1 MMEQENL
8 DSMILLENNNDTM
21 EEVLHNISC
30 DDCKNIMCFNES
42 DYAEYESWVSVD
54 EFEMFAISLNIIVFV
69 AGIMGNLLVSKN
81 YDDAESVAKCFCVKI
96 PTLSL
101 NIPTYDPYWNFFKN
115 PHLYDSQF

>member
-69 AGIMGNLLVSKN
+69 AGIMGNLLVSTM
-81 YDDAESVAKCFCVKI
+81 A
-96 PTLSL
+96 
-101 NIPTYDPYWNFFKN
+101 WNKMLGFTC
-115 PHLYDSQF
+115 

>member
-8 DSMILLENNNDTM
+8 DSMILMENDTTM
-21 EEVLHNISC
+21 EILQNISC

-69 AGIMGNLLVSKN
+69 AGIMGNLLVSMASYGIKYWPYLLEMEIYLRIVHIITIFFFSN
-81 YDDAESVAKCFCVKI
+81 RY
-96 PTLSL
+96 SL
-101 NIPTYDPYWNFFKN
+101 
-115 PHLYDSQF
+115 L